1 MSSDFFLG
9 TSSLLTSNVLLSSYP
24 ILIKKY
30 IDNISLDTQLLIRVI
45 MYIALAIPF
54 MIYAG
59 ETKHIFSSL
68 LSPSFIAISIINLI
82 HIYSSYAGFAILDA
96 GVSMT
101 TFYSYPI
108 IQVFLSNIFLGA
120 PKITPTILLSMFGC
134 FLGVAI
140 LNADSLQRFI
150 NSKQESKESKE
161 VEGYLFIAIAALT
174 EAIISVF
181 YKKVDLKNAFTS
193 LYTLYAPGLIF
204 LLAYLFTKTDTSI
217 SSITDL
223 SSLSLSKNKTFI
235 LPIIFYNMLI
245 GGMGYM
251 LRLYSVTKIDM
262 KWFSALSF
270 TSAVSA
276 FALGNFFLGEKIK
289 IQHWI
294 GTTIMFLSIYMMEQ

>member
-1 MSSDFFLG
+1 MSDFFLG

-30 IDNISLDTQLLIRVI
+30 INDISLDTQLLIRVI

-59 ETKHIFSSL
+59 EAKHIFSSL
-68 LSPSFIAISIINLI
+68 ISPGFIAISIINLI

-96 GVSMT
+96 GISMT

-108 IQVFLSNIFLGA
+108 IQVFLSNLFLGA

-140 LNADSLQRFI
+140 LNADSIQRFI
-150 NSKQESKESKE
+150 QEKTESKKSKE
-161 VEGYLFIAIAALT
+161 FEGYLFIGIAALT

-181 YKKVDLKNAFTS
+181 YKKADLKNAFTS

-204 LLAYLFTKTDTSI
+204 LLAYLFAFPSKTSKI
-217 SSITDL
+217 SL
-223 SSLSLSKNKTFI
+223 LPSKISI

-276 FALGNFFLGEKIK
+276 FALGNFFLGEEIK
-289 IQHWI
+289 LQHWI
-294 GTTIMFLSIYMMEQ
+294 GTAIMFLSIYMMGQG

>member
-1 MSSDFFLG
+1 MSDFFLG

-30 IDNISLDTQLLIRVI
+30 INDISLDTQLLIRVI

-59 ETKHIFSSL
+59 EAKHIFSSL
-68 LSPSFIAISIINLI
+68 ISPGFIAISIINLI

-96 GVSMT
+96 GISMT

-108 IQVFLSNIFLGA
+108 IQVFLSNLFLGA

-140 LNADSLQRFI
+140 LNADSIQRFI
-150 NSKQESKESKE
+150 QSKESKE
-161 VEGYLFIAIAALT
+161 FEGYLFIGIAALT

-181 YKKVDLKNAFTS
+181 YKKADLKNAFTS

-204 LLAYLFTKTDTSI
+204 LLAYLFAFPSKI
-217 SSITDL
+217 SKI
-223 SSLSLSKNKTFI
+223 SLLPSKISI

-276 FALGNFFLGEKIK
+276 FALGKFFLGEEIK
-289 IQHWI
+289 LQHWI
-294 GTTIMFLSIYMMEQ
+294 GTAIMFLSIYIMGHGQ

>member
-1 MSSDFFLG
+1 MSDFFLG

-30 IDNISLDTQLLIRVI
+30 INDISLDTQLLIRVI

-59 ETKHIFSSL
+59 EAKHIFSSL
-68 LSPSFIAISIINLI
+68 ISPGFIAISIINLI

-96 GVSMT
+96 GISMT

-108 IQVFLSNIFLGA
+108 IQVFLSNLFLGA

-140 LNADSLQRFI
+140 LNADSIQRFI
-150 NSKQESKESKE
+150 QEKTESKKSKE
-161 VEGYLFIAIAALT
+161 FEGYLFIGIAALT

-181 YKKVDLKNAFTS
+181 YKKADLKNAFTS

-204 LLAYLFTKTDTSI
+204 LLAYLFAFTSKTSKI
-217 SSITDL
+217 SL
-223 SSLSLSKNKTFI
+223 LPSKISI

-276 FALGNFFLGEKIK
+276 FALGNFFLGEEIK
-289 IQHWI
+289 LQHWI
-294 GTTIMFLSIYMMEQ
+294 GTAIMFLSIYMMGQG

>member
-1 MSSDFFLG
+1 MSDFFLG

-30 IDNISLDTQLLIRVI
+30 INDISLDTQLLIRVI

-59 ETKHIFSSL
+59 EAKHIFSSL
-68 LSPSFIAISIINLI
+68 ISPGFIAISIINLI

-96 GVSMT
+96 GISMT

-108 IQVFLSNIFLGA
+108 IQVFLSNLFLGA

-140 LNADSLQRFI
+140 LNADSIQRFI
-150 NSKQESKESKE
+150 QEKTESKKSKE
-161 VEGYLFIAIAALT
+161 FEGYLFIGIAALT

-181 YKKVDLKNAFTS
+181 YKKADLKNAFTS

-204 LLAYLFTKTDTSI
+204 LLAYLFVFPSKTSNI
-217 SSITDL
+217 SL
-223 SSLSLSKNKTFI
+223 LPSKISI

-276 FALGNFFLGEKIK
+276 FALGNFFLGEEIK
-289 IQHWI
+289 LQHWI
-294 GTTIMFLSIYMMEQ
+294 GTAIMFLSIYMMGQG

>member
-1 MSSDFFLG
+1 MSDFFLG

-30 IDNISLDTQLLIRVI
+30 INDISLDAQLLIRVI

-59 ETKHIFSSL
+59 EAKHIFTSL
-68 LSPSFIAISIINLI
+68 ISPGFIAISIVNLI

-96 GVSMT
+96 GISMT

-140 LNADSLQRFI
+140 LNADSIQRFI
-150 NSKQESKESKE
+150 QEKTESKKSKE
-161 VEGYLFIAIAALT
+161 FEGYLFIGIAALT

-181 YKKVDLKNAFTS
+181 YKKADLKNAFTS
-193 LYTLYAPGLIF
+193 LYTLYAPGLVF
-204 LLAYLFTKTDTSI
+204 LLGYLSMGSKD
-217 SSITDL
+217 SSMSKD
-223 SSLSLSKNKTFI
+223 SLSNISL
-235 LPIIFYNMLI
+235 LPIVFYNMLI

-276 FALGNFFLGEKIK
+276 FALGNFFLGEEIK
-289 IQHWI
+289 LQHWI
-294 GTTIMFLSIYMMEQ
+294 GTAIMFLSIYMMGQGQ